1 MSVPILGP
9 RDDVARMAERAGIQ
23 LAMHE
28 PVRWKARYTIEKY
41 WGEYDPLKTPYEVID
56 REGNLLLTAGI
67 QALWNGL
74 VTAGLGT
81 PFNSTNAQIVV
92 GDGSTAPAVGNT
104 DMAAALATKI
114 NAADATSASNA
125 TPIVVAGTY
134 SPTPVVGEV
143 YALSGF
149 GGAGAAAINNT
160 FELSVASAASITLL
174 NSAGTGAITVA
185 GGVIQKVNKY
195 RQLVNGA
202 PVVST
207 NQVVFVAVFGTAN
220 ANFAWNEW
228 GVCTGGGATNKQAV
242 APPTLLN
249 RAAPGGGLGTKT
261 SAAAW
266 TFTVTLSLS

>member
-1 MSVPILGP
+1 MQ
-9 RDDVARMAERAGIQ
+9 RDSGGVQERLMAIGLVQ
-23 LAMHE
+23 VE
-28 PVRWKARYTIEKY
+28 PVRWKCHYTIEKY
-41 WGEYDPLKTPYEVID
+41 WGEYSPLKTPYEVID
-56 REGNLLLTAGI
+56 REGNLLLTAGAT
-67 QALWNGL
+67 ALWNGL
-74 VTAGLGT
+74 VTAGLAT

-92 GDGSTAPAVGNT
+92 GDASTAPVVGNT

-114 NAADATSASNA
+114 NAADVSSASNA

-149 GGAGAAAINNT
+149 SGAGAAAINNT

-174 NSAGTGAITVA
+174 NSAGTGAITVT

-207 NQVVFVAVFGTAN
+207 NTVQFVAVFATAN
-220 ANFAWNEW
+220 ANHAWNEW
-228 GVCTGGGATNKQAV
+228 GISTGGGATNKQAV

-266 TFTVTLSLS
+266 TFTTTLSLA